1 MSIVIAGAGIGGLTT
16 ALSLH
21 AAGVRPGDIR
31 LLEAVSDIRPLGV
44 GLNILPNAVREL
56 AELGLLDE
64 LSAVSVPTGSL
75 GYHNRHGRP
84 IWHEPRGLQAGY
96 HWPQLSVHR
105 GRLQSVLADAVRERL
120 GDGVIVT
127 DSRVEGFTPL
137 PDGRVRVSVRHPAAG
152 GTSQAEAD
160 VLVGADGIRSAVRA
174 TLYPD
179 EGPPCWNG
187 LIVWRGTTWA
197 PPFLDGRTM
206 VIAGDDRRR
215 AVVYPMSAPGAD
227 RDRPAGAPPGSVL
240 MNWAV
245 ARTADPGSES
255 EPADWNHAVRPAD
268 FLDAFTD
275 LAFDW
280 LDIPALIRTAD
291 EAYVYPMVDRDPLP
305 RWTHGPVTLLGDA
318 AHAMYPM
325 GSNGATQSIVDARVL
340 ARALALYEDPH
351 AALAAYEAERL
362 PALTRIQQAARRQGP
377 EVVIDLAHERAPEGF
392 DRVQDVFPGTELAD
406 ISADF
411 ARLGG
416 FDPEHVNHRPTHS
429 VLPVTVTGAAL

>member
-1 MSIVIAGAGIGGLTT
+1 MSILIAGAGIGGLTT

-21 AAGVRPGDIR
+21 AAGVRPGEIR
-31 LLEAVSDIRPLGV
+31 LLEAVPDIRPLGV

-75 GYHNRHGRP
+75 GYHNRYGRL

-96 HWPQLSVHR
+96 RWPQLSVHR
-105 GRLQSVLADAVRERL
+105 GRLQSVLAGAVRERL
-120 GDGVIVT
+120 GADAIVT

-137 PDGRVRVSVRHPAAG
+137 SDGRVRVGVRHPAAG
-152 GTSQAEAD
+152 GTSQTEAD
-160 VLVGADGIRSAVRA
+160 VLIGADGIRSAVRA
-174 TLYPD
+174 ALHPD
-179 EGPPCWNG
+179 EGPPRWNG

-197 PPFLDGRTM
+197 PPFLDGSTM

-215 AVVYPMSAPGAD
+215 AVVYPMSGPGAD
-227 RDRPAGAPPGSVL
+227 PARPAGAPPGSVL

-245 ARTADPGSES
+245 ARAADPGSES
-255 EPADWNHAVRPAD
+255 EPADWNRAVRPAD

-351 AALAAYEAERL
+351 AALTAYEAERL
-362 PALTRIQQAARRQGP
+362 PALTRIQQAARRRGP
-377 EVVIDLAHERAPEGF
+377 EVVIDLAHERAPGGF

-416 FDPEHVNHRPTHS
+416 FDPDHVNHRPSHS
-429 VLPVTVTGAAL
+429 VVPAAGAAL